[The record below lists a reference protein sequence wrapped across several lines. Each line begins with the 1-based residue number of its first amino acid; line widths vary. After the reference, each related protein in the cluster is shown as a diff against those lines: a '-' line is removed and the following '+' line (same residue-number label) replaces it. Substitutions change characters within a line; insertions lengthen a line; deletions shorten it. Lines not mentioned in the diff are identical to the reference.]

1 VASEVQL
8 IQGVA
13 FKPAAV
19 ASLFGLLTWLLIGTS
34 DLEEILVGG
43 KSFAASSD
51 PSQIFS
57 GPLSQG
63 KKVLFGV
70 PVYDGTIGLGYRL
83 PLQDGMTHSPLIFL
97 RYIFTVQTIQ
107 VFSVLISMVFSLWF
121 ANKSI
126 NSWTENNQKH
136 LKLWQF
142 LIFDIALLGPSV
154 SYLLIAEWS
163 TQAVQYFGAVML
175 ISGLVHFDW
184 YKNSSA
190 SPLQSKT
197 ILISISFGLSFFLV
211 GHPGNLPAYFFVIAS
226 IGVNAV
232 FRNFRLTKSRLQI
245 GLLLL
250 LTTVIILPSVLDIY
264 IEGKNQQGLRI
275 SAKSWYGIGVN
286 LRFIKQILVGSL
298 WPFISPI
305 FGNSDLMVKS
315 GYEGFFGLIGAIGI
329 FACVLCLSRFS
340 PTKKLLVGICIATA
354 IGVIQM
360 LNPNYMGDLQPSS
373 LWQVRDPIVASGVI
387 ASAIAFTT
395 FDKSIKFP
403 YMVGTIKKTLFV
415 AIALNFAYVP
425 VLIYSHFVNEGSQK
439 YGYINQ
445 ISQPSGK
452 WKTILNA
459 SGVRAG
465 ERIYLADPTLF
476 READWHGYRNFSEFS
491 AINVASIN
499 SWPKI
504 RDASTLNSRNHGGA
518 TKFLN
523 IVDSSF
529 GCKPVEIGFLSVS
542 HVLVRNNECK
552 EEYDIVF
559 GEGGYIRKALQN
571 PNNWKPEDQ
580 VWLYSI
586 KNFSGVY
593 LISEYKNGSVKC
605 SMLSSLRCIS
615 KLGLSSPDRQLKSPI
630 FELCVSGCLANV
642 VIPRQEVGAKIALP
656 IDFDNTVQV
665 KSDSTGAYLKTFSYH
680 GLLGV
685 FIDSGFNEDQ
695 RLLVSIKPDFRMI
708 LNALSAWVHL
718 ILLSA
723 LLVLG
728 YRLPRYSK
736 KQ

>member
-1 VASEVQL
+1 MASGVHL
-8 IQGVA
+8 NRGVA
-13 FKPAAV
+13 FKPAVV
-19 ASLFGLLTWLLIGTS
+19 ASLFGMLTWLLIGTS

-57 GPLSQG
+57 GPSSQG

-83 PLQDGMTHSPLIFL
+83 PLQDGMTHSPLVFL

-126 NSWTENNQKH
+126 NSWTENNDKN

-154 SYLLIAEWS
+154 SYLLVAEWS

-184 YKNSSA
+184 YKKTSA
-190 SPLQSKT
+190 SPLQSRT
-197 ILISISFGLSFFLV
+197 ILLSISFGLSFFLV

-226 IGVNAV
+226 IGMNAV
-232 FRNFRLTKSRLQI
+232 FRNFRLAKSRLQI

-264 IEGKNQQGLRI
+264 MEGKNQHGLRI
-275 SAKSWYGIGVN
+275 FAKSWYEFGVN

-298 WPFISPI
+298 WPLISPF
-305 FGNSDLMVKS
+305 FGNSDLMIKS
-315 GYEGFFGLIGAIGI
+315 GYEGFFGLVGAVGL
-329 FACVLCLSRFS
+329 FACALCLSS
-340 PTKKLLVGICIATA
+340 SNPAKKLLIGICIATA

-360 LNPNYMGDLQPSS
+360 LNPIYMGDLQPSS
-373 LWQVRDPIVASGVI
+373 LWQIRDPIVASVVI
-387 ASAIAFTT
+387 AIAIAFAT
-395 FDKSIKFP
+395 FDKPIKFP
-403 YMVGTIKKTLFV
+403 YMVGTIKKTLFI
-415 AIALNFAYVP
+415 AMALNFAYVP
-425 VLIYSHFVNEGSQK
+425 VLIYSHFVGEGSQK
-439 YGYINQ
+439 YGYLNQ

-452 WKTILNA
+452 WKTIFNA
-459 SGVRAG
+459 SGVLAG
-465 ERIYLADPTLF
+465 DRIYLADPTLF
-476 READWHGYRNFSEFS
+476 RGADWHGYRNFSQFA

-504 RDASTLNSRNHGGA
+504 RDTSTLTSRNLGGA

-523 IVDSSF
+523 IVDSNL
-529 GCKPVEIGFLSVS
+529 GCKPVEIAFLSVS

-552 EEYDIVF
+552 AEYDIVF

-571 PNNWKPEDQ
+571 PNNLKPEDQ

-586 KNFSGVY
+586 KNFSSVY
-593 LISEYKNGSVKC
+593 LISEYKNGLAKC

-615 KLGLSSPDRQLKSPI
+615 KLGLSFSDHQLKSPI

-642 VIPRQEVGAKIALP
+642 VIPRLEVGTKIALP
-656 IDFDNTVQV
+656 INFDETVQV
-665 KSDSTGAYLKTFSYH
+665 KSDSTGANLKTFSYH

-685 FIDSGFNEDQ
+685 FIDSGLNEDQ
-695 RLLVSIKPDFRMI
+695 RLLVSIKPDIRMI

-723 LLVLG
+723 LLVFG
-728 YRLPRYSK
+728 YRLPRHSK